1 MYGHIHVIIKD
12 LVISEFSE
20 EKWAMVLHASGYADA
35 DVLDTVPHPDAVTF
49 SLLTSLCMITAWSPD
64 EAVEALGHH
73 LIVFSLR
80 SGHQRFLK
88 AQGATLPIF
97 LQNVNSVHRQLEREH
112 PGATFPFLHVRSDQ
126 PDRAELRY
134 FSPRRGFGRFV
145 VGVVRA
151 IGAYLYGV
159 DVSFEEA
166 PMSPMSGQ
174 TFMPANLQA
183 KSWRMS
189 WCPLPEGAEKIW
201 ARPQDARS
209 PSEAGPQEASMPF
222 AALHSAMM
230 DIQRL
235 SKIFGCSNVSCAP
248 SNSQLV
254 QRKLEELSTSK
265 MPEEDLLMRST
276 TAKTIAAAWS
286 DIHLCQCTRFWET
299 SEGHEEDYQLSQDA
313 LFADGF
319 VSHCWAPPDDWDEVM
334 GEEVS
339 YAEVKAT
346 TLAVMAKDIALGRD
360 RSLSA
365 WGSIT
370 FWVDKACI
378 PQDHEDLKA
387 RCVNLLEKFILKC
400 EYTCVLFTWNY
411 LERLWCIYEWAC
423 FLISQDFNKIFLQT
437 DVLVQ
442 DALLPLYL
450 DSVRNFSL
458 KKAKCH
464 KESDRKLLEQKIHR
478 EYVSEEAF
486 EKLMQATVIAF
497 MARSMAYPAGRN
509 PELERRLYTPWVS
522 LAWELHMDDLA
533 LALASF
539 HSREFRRMACS
550 GSWLE
555 QSAPDILALPDAK
568 HLEELAAQIDLHTV
582 NSVEYHNVVLEW
594 FGLEVTPILIQ
605 QRKLASAA
613 SDADSESTCF
623 DVTHSSLGGARQS
636 SSEGTSLLGCY

>member
-80 SGHQRFLK
+80 SGTGVSGEEVHVGFHDKESMVKDALGFAPGDPCWHQRFLK

-97 LQNVNSVHRQLEREH
+97 LQNVN
-112 PGATFPFLHVRSDQ
+112 RSDQ

-151 IGAYLYGV
+151 IGAYLYG
-159 DVSFEEA
+159 S
-166 PMSPMSGQ
+166 S
-174 TFMPANLQA
+174 
-183 KSWRMS
+183 
-189 WCPLPEGAEKIW
+189 
-201 ARPQDARS
+201 DARS

-230 DIQRL
+230 EALALAERL
-235 SKIFGCSNVSCAP
+235 
-248 SNSQLV
+248 
-254 QRKLEELSTSK
+254 KLEELSTSK
-265 MPEEDLLMRST
+265 MPEEAMKKRRLGLGRTVETDLLMRST

-334 GEEVS
+334 GEVS

-387 RCVNLLEKFILKC
+387 LCVNLLEKFILKC

-423 FLISQDFNKIFLQT
+423 FLISQD
-437 DVLVQ
+437 VVGP
-442 DALLPLYL
+442 LLLEQSYL

-509 PELERRLYTPWVS
+509 PELERRLYTPWV
-522 LAWELHMDDLA
+522 LWQL
-533 LALASF
+533 
-539 HSREFRRMACS
+539 R
-550 GSWLE
+550 G
-555 QSAPDILALPDAK
+555 
-568 HLEELAAQIDLHTV
+568 
-582 NSVEYHNVVLEW
+582 
-594 FGLEVTPILIQ
+594 
-605 QRKLASAA
+605 
-613 SDADSESTCF
+613 
-623 DVTHSSLGGARQS
+623 
-636 SSEGTSLLGCY
+636 

>member
-1 MYGHIHVIIKD
+1 
-12 LVISEFSE
+12 
-20 EKWAMVLHASGYADA
+20 
-35 DVLDTVPHPDAVTF
+35 
-49 SLLTSLCMITAWSPD
+49 MITAWSPD

-286 DIHLCQCTRFWET
+286 DIHLCH
-299 SEGHEEDYQLSQDA
+299 SPDEGHEEDYQLSQDA

-334 GEEVS
+334 GEARVGTRDQEVS

-360 RSLSA
+360 
-365 WGSIT
+365 
-370 FWVDKACI
+370 
-378 PQDHEDLKA
+378 

-423 FLISQDFNKIFLQT
+423 FLISQDVVGPLLLEQSLPFDLTPDFNKIFLQT

-509 PELERRLYTPWVS
+509 PELERRLYTPWV
-522 LAWELHMDDLA
+522 LWQL
-533 LALASF
+533 
-539 HSREFRRMACS
+539 R
-550 GSWLE
+550 G
-555 QSAPDILALPDAK
+555 
-568 HLEELAAQIDLHTV
+568 
-582 NSVEYHNVVLEW
+582 
-594 FGLEVTPILIQ
+594 
-605 QRKLASAA
+605 
-613 SDADSESTCF
+613 
-623 DVTHSSLGGARQS
+623 
-636 SSEGTSLLGCY
+636 